1 MNKLNLEGIHLDM
14 DELIK
19 KYNGKRHPDH
29 LTGREIQEIHELEA
43 NKL

>member
-19 KYNGKRHPDH
+19 KYMASF
-29 LTGREIQEIHELEA
+29 IHELEA